1 MDNLPNLRLVIL
13 FGAKRA
19 LEQNK
24 AKRNNLYQQ
33 IKTILIPPNEFIR
46 NIRQLQDNSIVE
58 GSSWANKIL
67 LDNGSLRFFKNDDKL
82 ASLIEQFPFNKSKTQ
97 HGIMS
102 YMKILS
108 RMRQLI
114 EEHDDE
120 NKEVENMLGYINN
133 TIEPP
138 ADFVN
143 LINDHFSQFPF
154 LRNDENL
161 KKLIEQYSLI
171 EEEEEEEED
180 FFPPPQTSSA
190 PSSTFVSSPPSLPES
205 TPIFNAQLDCPKCT
219 SDPTFYNFNKDDC
232 DRFCSEQMQT
242 CRQCKD
248 SIVYYAQNKAE
259 CDELDCVFKFKQQ
272 DLKNNYET
280 FRGSPLYPAQFEF
293 DTLADEY
300 AQKIKSSPV
309 LDQTN
314 KKWDRKKIETIANT
328 IDPLLLLKLCEEV
341 RNLDDPTYERIQND
355 PTHRLHFAAQLIN
368 MLLGFD
374 SAELNRIEQNPNH
387 FAYYIVNILDTDEE
401 EDIPDEPEDVPAPS
415 PTETESLTIDYFVKQ
430 AQNKINLGEV
440 KEYAENILH
449 LQQNIEDT
457 FKKCVEKL
465 ASGDSDDFIRTRP
478 AVPESDRKHDDPVE
492 IPGTEEGIDSGLPG
506 RQIPSLSIVPKVSG
520 DSEDDEDDE
529 EFYPDDLPHLRDMN
543 R

>member
-24 AKRNNLYQQ
+24 AKRNNLYKQ

-46 NIRQLQDNSIVE
+46 NIRQLQDNNIVE

-114 EEHDDE
+114 EEQDDE
-120 NKEVENMLGYINN
+120 NKEVENMLDYINN

-143 LINDHFSQFPF
+143 LINGHFSQFPF
-154 LRNDENL
+154 LRNDKNL

-180 FFPPPQTSSA
+180 FFPPPPTSFV
-190 PSSTFVSSPPSLPES
+190 PSSPFVSSPPPLPES
-205 TPIFNAQLDCPKCT
+205 IPIFNAQLDCPKCA
-219 SDPTFYNFNKDDC
+219 SDPIFYNFNKDDC
-232 DRFCSEQMQT
+232 NRFCSEQMQT

-259 CDELDCVFKFKQQ
+259 CDELDCIFKFKQNN
-272 DLKNNYET
+272 LKANYET
-280 FRGSPLYPAQFEF
+280 FRGSPLYPPQVNF

-300 AQKIKSSPV
+300 AQKLKSSPV

-314 KKWDRKKIETIANT
+314 KKWDRKKIETIAST

-341 RNLDDPTYERIQND
+341 INLDDPTYERIQND
-355 PTHRLHFAAQLIN
+355 PTHRLHFAAQLID

-374 SAELNRIEQNPNH
+374 TAELNRIEQNPNH

-401 EDIPDEPEDVPAPS
+401 EEDIPDEPEDVHGPAP
-415 PTETESLTIDYFVKQ
+415 TESLTIDYFVKQ

-440 KEYAENILH
+440 KEYAENIPH

-478 AVPESDRKHDDPVE
+478 AVPESERKHDDPVE
-492 IPGTEEGIDSGLPG
+492 RTEEGIDSDPPEI
-506 RQIPSLSIVPKVSG
+506 QIPSLSIVPKISEG
-520 DSEDDEDDE
+520 AEDDEL
-529 EFYPDDLPHLRDMN
+529 YPDDLPHLRDMN